1 MAGTNNRLASPYA
14 YDAAG
19 NVTYDGVHHYTYDP
33 ENHIISVDNG
43 ATTYTYDALGRR
55 AAKTAGGS
63 ATDFIYDRED
73 HVILTNPATPTMI
86 EMYAAGLHLGTYVL
100 NAAQTATVLYYD
112 HADWLGTE
120 RARTDLSG
128 NACEKISSL
137 PFGDG
142 QTISGTCG
150 DISPRH
156 FTGKE
161 RDPESGLDNFEAR
174 YNSSSMGRF
183 MSADPIFISPAGLFD
198 PQGLNLY
205 AYVRNNPLN
214 FTDPTGL
221 DSYLACQT
229 ENHSGCGQVDNGSE
243 QIWVQ
248 GQTVD
253 GKFQAY
259 DIDMNRDGSGL
270 YSDQFGHDYT
280 GTFDQNGL
288 SFNSVDEGGPSGSG
302 RFINGSDET
311 DVNGSGIFSGL
322 QGKFVS
328 DCGGSCQARG
338 SLYEL
343 EPGSGAMGRAEAA
356 LQLQGKSWSWLD
368 RLSGAH
374 AEGRQWMDANGRIH
388 VIENINGINAGKTEL
403 HFEGH
408 PNTGV
413 TERSLH
419 LVNAIRDLASGRAE
433 EQKNLKLP

>member
-1 MAGTNNRLASPYA
+1 MS
-14 YDAAG
+14 AAG
-19 NVTYDGVHHYTYDP
+19 V
-33 ENHIISVDNG
+33 
-43 ATTYTYDALGRR
+43 TYTYDGDGKRVQKSSSKLYWYGMGSDPLDETDATGSI
-55 AAKTAGGS
+55 ANTAFKEYIFFGGKRIASRDYLNNVNYYFADHLGS
-63 ATDFIYDRED
+63 ARIVANSSGTPVDDSDFY
-73 HVILTNPATPTMI
+73 
-86 EMYAAGLHLGTYVL
+86 
-100 NAAQTATVLYYD
+100 
-112 HADWLGTE
+112 
-120 RARTDLSG
+120 
-128 NACEKISSL
+128 
-137 PFGDG
+137 PFGG
-142 QTISGTCG
+142 ERVYLNS
-150 DISPRH
+150 SPQNYK

-161 RDPESGLDNFEAR
+161 RDSESGLDNFGAR
-174 YNSSSMGRF
+174 YDSSSMGRF
-183 MSADPIFISPAGLFD
+183 MTPDPIFISPARLTD

-205 AYVRNNPLN
+205 AYVRNNPLSL
-214 FTDPTGL
+214 TDPTGL
-221 DSYLACQT
+221 DSYLSCTHTNDNASTCQ
-229 ENHSGCGQVDNGSE
+229 QVDNGSE
-243 QIWVQ
+243 KIWVQ

-270 YSDQFGHDYT
+270 YSDQFGHDYA

-288 SFNSVDEGGPSGSG
+288 SFKSVDEGGPSGSG

-343 EPGSGAMGRAEAA
+343 EPGSGALGRAEAA
-356 LQLQGKSWSWLD
+356 LQSQGKSWSWLD

-419 LVNAIRDLASGRAE
+419 LVNAIRDLASGRAK

>member
-1 MAGTNNRLASPYA
+1 VTASAPSSDFYPY
-14 YDAAG
+14 G
-19 NVTYDGVHHYTYDP
+19 GERP
-33 ENHIISVDNG
+33 I
-43 ATTYTYDALGRR
+43 TT
-55 AAKTAGGS
+55 S
-63 ATDFIYDRED
+63 
-73 HVILTNPATPTMI
+73 
-86 EMYAAGLHLGTYVL
+86 
-100 NAAQTATVLYYD
+100 
-112 HADWLGTE
+112 
-120 RARTDLSG
+120 SG
-128 NACEKISSL
+128 NPYK
-137 PFGDG
+137 
-142 QTISGTCG
+142 
-150 DISPRH
+150 

-161 RDPESGLDNFEAR
+161 RDSESGLDNFGAR
-174 YNSSSMGRF
+174 YDSSSMGRF
-183 MSADPIFISPAGLFD
+183 MSPDPIFISPARLFD

-221 DSYLACQT
+221 DFYLACQT

-243 QIWVQ
+243 KIWVQ

-270 YSDQFGHDYT
+270 YSDQFGNDYK
-280 GTFDQNGL
+280 GTFDQNGV
-288 SFNSVDEGGPSGSG
+288 SFTSEDKGGASGSG

-343 EPGSGAMGRAEAA
+343 GPRSAALARAEAA

-374 AEGRQWMDANGRIH
+374 AEGRQWMDKDGRIH

-403 HFEGH
+403 HYEGH

-413 TERSLH
+413 TERALH
-419 LVNAIRDLASGRAE
+419 LANAIRDLASGRAE